1 MSRQSIVRA
10 PAEMLEVARE
20 LGVRPERVTRRRAR
34 TLGLLS
40 FCCVALIP
48 WIVYLA
54 ISMPSG
60 YHAKAWSA
68 AWVGFD
74 VLLLVALGMTALCAL
89 LRRQAAIPLATV
101 SATLLVCDAWFDIA
115 LDWGTPDVRV
125 SIASAVLVELPLAAF
140 LGMWARTLLRVTA
153 LLQWRQLGLEGDPP
167 ALHRLPLLFMV
178 ATHEEQRQVETQ
190 PGAEPGSESE
200 VETEMETETEYEY
213 ESVSVTAVT
222 VSTTSS
228 QHRVPGLGERAGG
241 RSGRR
246 SGRPSPDQLSAQ
258 TDPLR

>member
-1 MSRQSIVRA
+1 MSRQYTN
-10 PAEMLEVARE
+10 PASVELLEVARE
-20 LGVRPERVTRRRAR
+20 LGLRPERVSRRRAR
-34 TLGLLS
+34 TLALLA

-74 VLLLVALGMTALCAL
+74 VLLLAALGATALCAL

-125 SIASAVLVELPLAAF
+125 SIASAVLIELPLAVF
-140 LGMWARTLLRVTA
+140 LGLWARTLLRVTA
-153 LLQWRQLGLEGDPP
+153 LLHWRQLGLPGDPP
-167 ALHRLPLLFMV
+167 ALHRLPLLLMV
-178 ATHEEQRQVETQ
+178 ASSGEPGRVSGA
-190 PGAEPGSESE
+190 GAESEAEFES
-200 VETEMETETEYEY
+200 VTV
-213 ESVSVTAVT
+213 SVSV
-222 VSTTSS
+222 SS
-228 QHRVPGLGERAGG
+228 
-241 RSGRR
+241 S
-246 SGRPSPDQLSAQ
+246 
-258 TDPLR
+258 